1 MSKKQTEEISKS
13 KAKRQERQ
21 KEVSRS
27 KRHKLIGKIIGI
39 ILAVVV
45 IGAIVAA
52 IGLQIYKAAIRTTSS
67 SDFSAGLNED
77 GTISNVD
84 VNSAITLADY
94 ENLVVPANEVAATD
108 EEVDSDINSTLSSHQ
123 EVSND
128 SSLEIADGDKVNI
141 DYVGTIDN
149 VEFEGGTAAG
159 YDLTIGSGN
168 FIDGFE
174 DQLIGHKP
182 GENVT
187 VEVTFPEDYTNTD
200 VAGKDASFAVTINGI
215 YVTPELTDEFVQTY
229 LSDQAS
235 TAAEYR
241 QSIEDKYYKQH
252 LQEYLTNYVDENST
266 VNTYPKDYLK
276 NVKSLLKYDDE
287 YTLSYYN
294 QMFSQYGV
302 DTYKNIWDSKDGI
315 NNEIE
320 YEHDLTKRAKE
331 NVKTALVYQAIYE
344 KAGLSIDMDAYLA
357 DMTETNGEDYVTNM
371 KETYGTAY
379 MAQAE
384 IKQVVIDYLMENA
397 NVQQSLE

>member
-357 DMTETNGEDYVTNM
+357 DMTETNDEDYVTNM

-384 IKQVVIDYLMENA
+384 IKQVVIDYLVENA
-397 NVQQSLE
+397 NVQNN

>member
-1 MSKKQTEEISKS
+1 M
-13 KAKRQERQ
+13 
-21 KEVSRS
+21 
-27 KRHKLIGKIIGI
+27 
-39 ILAVVV
+39 
-45 IGAIVAA
+45 
-52 IGLQIYKAAIRTTSS
+52 
-67 SDFSAGLNED
+67 
-77 GTISNVD
+77 
-84 VNSAITLADY
+84 
-94 ENLVVPANEVAATD
+94 
-108 EEVDSDINSTLSSHQ
+108 
-123 EVSND
+123 
-128 SSLEIADGDKVNI
+128 
-141 DYVGTIDN
+141 
-149 VEFEGGTAAG
+149 EFEGGTAAG

-182 GENVT
+182 GEDVT
-187 VEVTFPEDYTNTD
+187 VEVTFPEDYTNED

-241 QSIEDKYYKQH
+241 QSVEDKYYKQH

-302 DTYKNIWDSKDGI
+302 DTYENIWDPKDGI

-331 NVKTALVYQAIYE
+331 NVKSALIYQAIYE

-397 NVQQSLE
+397 KVQ